1 MNLKHWKFEI
11 VQDAGTGRFC
21 VRDLSIE
28 TGRKHGGGVAVRTLF
43 ESDSFE
49 DCAAYCRNHNIKTYE
64 IRG

>member
-1 MNLKHWKFEI
+1 MNFKHWKFEI
-11 VQDAGTGRFC
+11 MQDAATGRFC

-28 TGRKHGGGVAVRTLF
+28 TGRKNGGVAVRTIF

-49 DCAAYCRNHNIKTYE
+49 DCAEYCRKHNIKNVE

>member
-1 MNLKHWKFEI
+1 MNFKHLKFEI
-11 VQDAGTGRFC
+11 MQDTETGRFC

-28 TGRKHGGGVAVRTLF
+28 TGLKNGGGVAVRTIF